1 MTTQTYTLSQTPTQI
16 LDGTKAAYIQEI
28 RRQNTRF
35 CTSDTT
41 PNTSTTS
48 YCQIL
53 NNDLSVSSGFKDAAS
68 EVCSKTLIAVSIS
81 AMLQVL
87 CICLITGN
95 FIYQRF

>member
-1 MTTQTYTLSQTPTQI
+1 MTTQTYTLSQTPTQL

-28 RRQNTRF
+28 RGQNTRF

-53 NNDLSVSSGFKDAAS
+53 NNDLSVSSGFKLWAWTPTDEPI
-68 EVCSKTLIAVSIS
+68 EVTVMLS
-81 AMLQVL
+81 A
-87 CICLITGN
+87 
-95 FIYQRF
+95 